1 MRQHNVP
8 GLLLFCAPVNLRWL
22 DLQCPNFNGSE
33 QRFRGRS
40 GPKEEVPGVQGVHGR
55 EPMAKGLKPFPQLQ
69 GMKVAGDHLD
79 LCLEGVLHLCLV
91 SEHCEHCA
99 FGWKFGAGKLWEAGV
114 WFTKSCRPNW
124 WPLANGETLGPNQ
137 WSPKLQPPKVSTHD
151 IVLQSMFLW
160 DNHVRG
166 QCPELADVLLFIY

>member
-40 GPKEEVPGVQGVHGR
+40 GPKEEVPGVQGVHVSR
-55 EPMAKGLKPFPQLQ
+55 ELMAKGLKPFPQLQ

-91 SEHCEHCA
+91 SEHCA
-99 FGWKFGAGKLWEAGV
+99 FGWKFGAGKLRKLV
-114 WFTKSCRPNW
+114 CQCLVCFLWFTKSCRPNW
-124 WPLANGETLGPNQ
+124 WPNWPMGKLWDQINGRRSCNH
-137 WSPKLQPPKVSTHD
+137 PKSVSTHD
-151 IVLQSMFLW
+151 IVLQSMFHW

-166 QCPELADVLLFIY
+166 